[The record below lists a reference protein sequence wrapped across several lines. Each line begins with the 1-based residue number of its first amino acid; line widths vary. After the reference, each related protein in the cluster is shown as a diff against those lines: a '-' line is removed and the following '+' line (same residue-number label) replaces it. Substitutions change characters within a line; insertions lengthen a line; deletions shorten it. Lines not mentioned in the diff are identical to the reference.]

1 MAVTRFED
9 LDLSRQYTYAD
20 YLTWQFSERVEL
32 LRGWIARM
40 SPAPS
45 RYHQDVSANTSFT
58 LRSHFQGQ
66 DCKVY
71 DAPFDVRLQNTKG
84 GETVVQPDI
93 CVICDRNKL
102 TEQGCTGAPDLII
115 EILSPGNTNREMKE
129 KFKLYEEAG
138 VVEYWVVDPS
148 NFMVLRYELRD
159 GEYFGLRPKTRES
172 STIKSARFPDFSIDG
187 ETIFKE

>member
-1 MAVTRFED
+1 
-9 LDLSRQYTYAD
+9 
-20 YLTWQFSERVEL
+20 
-32 LRGWIARM
+32 
-40 SPAPS
+40 
-45 RYHQDVSANTSFT
+45 
-58 LRSHFQGQ
+58 
-66 DCKVY
+66 
-71 DAPFDVRLQNTKG
+71 
-84 GETVVQPDI
+84 
-93 CVICDRNKL
+93 L